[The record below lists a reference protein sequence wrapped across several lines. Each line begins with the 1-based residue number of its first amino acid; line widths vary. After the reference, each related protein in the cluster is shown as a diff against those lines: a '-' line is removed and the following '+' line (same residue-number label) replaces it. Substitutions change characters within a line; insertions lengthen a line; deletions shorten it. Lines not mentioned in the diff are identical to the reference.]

1 MYLASEDQLVAIVRN
16 LAQSVQRPLLIGHN
30 PGLQNFLLR
39 MSDGRDRPL
48 RERVED
54 KFPTGAL
61 AVLELPGSRWNE
73 LEAASGRIIELILPR
88 EI

>member
-1 MYLASEDQLVAIVRN
+1 
-16 LAQSVQRPLLIGHN
+16 
-30 PGLQNFLLR
+30 